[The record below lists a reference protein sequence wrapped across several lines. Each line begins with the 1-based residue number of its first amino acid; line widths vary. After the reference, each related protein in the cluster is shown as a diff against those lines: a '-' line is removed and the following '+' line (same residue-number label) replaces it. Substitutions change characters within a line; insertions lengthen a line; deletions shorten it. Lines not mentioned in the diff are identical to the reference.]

1 MQDTSSI
8 ATKIAKLLALSDRAG
23 TPAEAA
29 TALAQAQT
37 LITRHNIS
45 QEVIAAAEAQRN
57 GAAVNEPIISRIV
70 YVFPKTHSVLW
81 IEWLA
86 VCVAQCN
93 QGAVRNG
100 YADLGRKALKMHGT
114 ASDLAIMAALLPAI
128 VGQIERLRDD
138 WSKSSG
144 NTGRTERDQYCR
156 GAATTVISRLRAT
169 VQEARKAALA
179 EAGQPAVQEA
189 TFALP
194 QAGSDG
200 AATPAP
206 DAPVTTSTALVVAS
220 AIERL
225 DKRARDAVAAM
236 NVELGRPAERKA
248 YATSRDVVKNSD
260 ARSAG
265 KRDGHK
271 VNIARTA
278 AIGSGR

>member
-156 GAATTVISRLRAT
+156 GAATTVIARLRAT

-179 EAGQPAVQEA
+179 EAGQPAVR
-189 TFALP
+189 
-194 QAGSDG
+194 GDG